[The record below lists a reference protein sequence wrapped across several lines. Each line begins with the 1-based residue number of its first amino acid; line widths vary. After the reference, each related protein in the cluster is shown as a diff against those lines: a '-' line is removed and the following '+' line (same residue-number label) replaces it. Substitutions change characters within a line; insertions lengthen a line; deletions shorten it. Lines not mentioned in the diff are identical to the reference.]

1 MRFTHLHQQVY
12 HRPWLIT
19 PGGWSAVHELLQSKV
34 AGEKLDLSDFLPPR
48 AEFAIENGLAYVP
61 IQGVIGKGL
70 SKVEQSCG
78 ACGVEQIHADL
89 GRALADPSARGIFL
103 DIGSPGGTV
112 CGVPEVARA
121 VALANE
127 QKPVIAFV
135 DELMASAAY
144 WIGASAG
151 AIYATESAD
160 IGSIGVY
167 LPNWDL
173 SEYYQQMGAKV
184 QLIKAGKL
192 KGIGY
197 PGTSLSDDQR
207 EHLQAGVDDIY
218 AMFTGWVTQQ
228 RGAVPN
234 EAMQGQTFLAR
245 QALQHN
251 LIDGVVSSRTEAE
264 NELRRVLDLI

>member
-1 MRFTHLHQQVY
+1 MRFTHLFQQVY

-34 AGEKLDLSDFLPPR
+34 AGDKLELADFLPPR
-48 AEFAIENGLAYVP
+48 SQFAIEDGLAYVP

-89 GRALADPSARGIFL
+89 GRALADPSARGIVL
-103 DIGSPGGTV
+103 EIGSPGGTV
-112 CGVPEVARA
+112 SGVPEVARA
-121 VALANE
+121 VAFANE
-127 QKPVIAFV
+127 QKPTIAFV

-151 AIYATESAD
+151 AIYASESAD

-167 LPNWDL
+167 LPHWDL
-173 SEYYQQMGAKV
+173 SEYYKEMGAKV
-184 QLIKAGKL
+184 ELIKAGRL

-207 EHLQAGVDDIY
+207 AHLQAGVDELY
-218 AMFTGWVTQQ
+218 TMFTGWVTAQ
-228 RGAVPN
+228 RGDVSD

-251 LIDGVVSSRTEAE
+251 LIDGVVSSRAEAE
-264 NELRRVLDLI
+264 DELRRVLDLI